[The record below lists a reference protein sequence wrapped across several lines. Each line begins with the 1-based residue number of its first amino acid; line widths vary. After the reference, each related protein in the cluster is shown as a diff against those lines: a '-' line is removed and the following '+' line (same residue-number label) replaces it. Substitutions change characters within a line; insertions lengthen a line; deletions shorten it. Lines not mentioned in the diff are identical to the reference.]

1 MWREKTIWLVVS
13 CVLILVLVASCAPSP
28 APTDTPSDTPDSP
41 SVPSEAEKVVERAKI
56 DLAQRKGVAK
66 EKIVLIRVEY
76 VDWPDTSLG
85 CPEPGKVYA
94 QVITPGYKILLSDGQ
109 EEYEY
114 HSDKENNVV
123 YCQGNR

>member
-1 MWREKTIWLVVS
+1 MWQEKKVWLVVS
-13 CVLILVLVASCAPSP
+13 CVLILVLVASCAPAP
-28 APTDTPSDTPDSP
+28 APTDTPSGTPASP
-41 SVPSEAEKVVERAKI
+41 LVPSEAEKAVERAKI
-56 DLAQRKGVAK
+56 DLAQRRGIAK
-66 EKIVLIRVEY
+66 EKIVLIRVGH

-94 QVITPGYKILLSDGQ
+94 QVITPGYRILLSDGQ

>member
-1 MWREKTIWLVVS
+1 MWREKKVWLVVGSVLILMLVVS
-13 CVLILVLVASCAPSP
+13 CAP
-28 APTDTPSDTPDSP
+28 AATPTDTQTGTPASP
-41 SVPSEAEKVVERAKI
+41 SVPSEAEKAVEQAKI
-56 DLAQRKGVAK
+56 DLAQRKGIAK
-66 EKIVLIRVEY
+66 EKIVLIRVDD

-109 EEYEY
+109 DEYEY

>member
-1 MWREKTIWLVVS
+1 M
-13 CVLILVLVASCAPSP
+13 
-28 APTDTPSDTPDSP
+28 
-41 SVPSEAEKVVERAKI
+41 PSEAEKAVERAKI

-94 QVITPGYKILLSDGQ
+94 QVITPGYRILLSDGQ
-109 EEYEY
+109 EEHEY
-114 HSDKENNVV
+114 HSDKGNRVV
-123 YCQGNR
+123 YCQGNH